1 MKGKWRTFF
10 SLVTNMFKQLVP
22 FILLIISDILIF
34 TVYNY
39 ISKKEKKTQLSHIF
53 SFSVMCMMLWCSTLI
68 IQILLIN
75 FTNISPIY
83 VDYVV
88 YVAICFL
95 PVTLFFTSLI
105 LEKTKIN
112 FKQKYLLLLIIP
124 VLSLIVLWT
133 NDLHH
138 LFYKTYSIYTSD
150 TVFGPYFYIHTFYT
164 FGLFAIAFVITIKTS
179 VKSSGFFSKQSA
191 LIILGALIPIII
203 NIAGILGVPM
213 TIYYT
218 PISFSITILLFALA
232 IFKLKFLSSTPIAIQ
247 KIVDRMSDG
256 YLVLGEDQNIIDF
269 NKTFLDIFH
278 FSAEEIR
285 NKNMFYAITPN
296 HISTNNIN
304 KIKSYIN
311 DSKTSTKTNRFDIK
325 LVNEE
330 RYFNVEINSIL
341 SEGNFIGTLILF
353 KDTTQHMLDMQTI
366 QNNQQLLME
375 RERLASL
382 GQLIGG
388 IAHNLKTPIMSISG
402 AAEGLT
408 DLVKEYDSSIG
419 DPEVTN
425 DDHHDIAKDMREWI
439 EKIKTYTAYMSDV
452 ITTVKG
458 QAVTLSEEQVVS
470 FDIDELVKRVDIL
483 MKHEL
488 KNALVVLN
496 VQMNTSSSTTLHGNI
511 VSLVQVINNMIS
523 NSIQAYNG
531 VPNKEINFIV
541 DRDGNNIILS
551 IQDFAGGL
559 PKEVE
564 EKLFKEMI
572 TTKGKN
578 GTGLG
583 LFMSY
588 STIRAH
594 FNGNI
599 TFETEQ
605 GKGTTFHIIIP
616 VE

>member
-1 MKGKWRTFF
+1 MAFWGLAI
-10 SLVTNMFKQLVP
+10 SSIIS
-22 FILLIISDILIF
+22 FILLI
-34 TVYNY
+34 Y
-39 ISKKEKKTQLSHIF
+39 I
-53 SFSVMCMMLWCSTLI
+53 
-68 IQILLIN
+68 
-75 FTNISPIY
+75 
-83 VDYVV
+83 
-88 YVAICFL
+88 
-95 PVTLFFTSLI
+95 
-105 LEKTKIN
+105 
-112 FKQKYLLLLIIP
+112 FKQKNKNQLQRVFLLDIALVFCWDIGILLQELLCSNFNINPYIFEYFVYIFACSLPVAIFFTGLIFANTKIKFKGKYILLFIIP
-124 VLSLIVLWT
+124 IVSLVMVWT
-133 NDLHH
+133 NNYHH
-138 LFYKTYSIYTSD
+138 LFYINYSLNLNENIMGPYYSIYSI
-150 TVFGPYFYIHTFYT
+150 YNLLLYII
-164 FGLFAIAFVITIKTS
+164 GLTYLLRYSIKN
-179 VKSSGFFSKQSA
+179 SGFFSKQA
-191 LIILGALIPIII
+191 VLFTIATLIPLVINGLGSLGII
-203 NIAGILGVPM
+203 NMSVYI
-213 TIYYT
+213 T
-218 PISFSITILLFALA
+218 PILFTVSILLCTLA
-232 IFKLKFLSSTPIAIQ
+232 IFKYDFLKVTPIAMQ
-247 KIVDRMSDG
+247 RVVDRMSDSF
-256 YLVLGEDQNIIDF
+256 LVVNENGIITDF
-269 NKTFLDIFH
+269 NETFLKTFNLKSD
-278 FSAEEIR
+278 SVR
-285 NKNMFYAITPN
+285 NINFIEFLHSKNVKAFN
-296 HISTNNIN
+296 DKSISTILN
-304 KIKSYIN
+304 K
-311 DSKTSTKTNRFDIK
+311 SKATEQTI
-325 LVNEE
+325 LVKREMPIGNK
-330 RYFNVEINSIL
+330 YFNIEASGIL
-341 SEGNFIGTLILF
+341 SQNVFLGTLILL
-353 KDTTQHMLDMQTI
+353 KDVTQHMLDMQTI

>member
-1 MKGKWRTFF
+1 
-10 SLVTNMFKQLVP
+10 
-22 FILLIISDILIF
+22 
-34 TVYNY
+34 
-39 ISKKEKKTQLSHIF
+39 
-53 SFSVMCMMLWCSTLI
+53 
-68 IQILLIN
+68 
-75 FTNISPIY
+75 
-83 VDYVV
+83 
-88 YVAICFL
+88 
-95 PVTLFFTSLI
+95 
-105 LEKTKIN
+105 
-112 FKQKYLLLLIIP
+112 
-124 VLSLIVLWT
+124 
-133 NDLHH
+133 
-138 LFYKTYSIYTSD
+138 
-150 TVFGPYFYIHTFYT
+150 
-164 FGLFAIAFVITIKTS
+164 
-179 VKSSGFFSKQSA
+179 
-191 LIILGALIPIII
+191 
-203 NIAGILGVPM
+203 M
-213 TIYYT
+213 TIYLT
-218 PISFSITILLFALA
+218 PMSFTITTLLFTFAV
-232 IFKLKFLSSTPIAIQ
+232 LKFRFLSITPIALQ
-247 KIVDRMSDG
+247 RIVDRISDG
-256 YLVLGEDQNIIDF
+256 YIVLSEEQNITDF
-269 NKTFLDIFH
+269 NKTLLDIFKL
-278 FSAEEIR
+278 SANKIR
-285 NKNMFYAITPN
+285 NTNIFSTITTKYLTKSDLEKMKTYIIESKSSPN
-296 HISTNNIN
+296 
-304 KIKSYIN
+304 
-311 DSKTSTKTNRFDIK
+311 TNRFEIK

>member
-1 MKGKWRTFF
+1 MNQVYIIGLAFCT
-10 SLVTNMFKQLVP
+10 
-22 FILLIISDILIF
+22 ILLLLLLAFNLNYKKKKQINKAFIFVII
-34 TVYNY
+34 
-39 ISKKEKKTQLSHIF
+39 
-53 SFSVMCMMLWCSTLI
+53 C
-68 IQILLIN
+68 LLICCVGQLCSLL
-75 FTNISPIY
+75 FSERLGIAPIY
-83 VDYVV
+83 FDYFV
-88 YVAICFL
+88 YIGTCFL
-95 PVTLFFTSLI
+95 PVALLFFGMTFVN
-105 LEKTKIN
+105 TKLQ
-112 FKQKYLLLLIIP
+112 FKKWYLLLFVIPII
-124 VLSLIVLWT
+124 SLLVLWT

-138 LFYKTYSIYTSD
+138 LFYVKYSQYTAQ
-150 TVFGPYFYIHTFYT
+150 TVFGPYFYVHSAYT
-164 FGLFAIAFVITIKTS
+164 YLLLFLS
-179 VKSSGFFSKQSA
+179 VFILVKYSIRNSGIFSKQSM
-191 LIILGALIPIII
+191 LFILGSLVPIVI
-203 NIAGILGVPM
+203 NLLGILGIPM
-213 TIYYT
+213 TIYLT
-218 PISFSITILLFALA
+218 PMSFTITTLLFTFAV
-232 IFKLKFLSSTPIAIQ
+232 LKFRFLSITPIALQ
-247 KIVDRMSDG
+247 RIVDRISDG
-256 YLVLGEDQNIIDF
+256 YIVLSEEQNITDF
-269 NKTFLDIFH
+269 NKTLLDIFKL
-278 FSAEEIR
+278 SANKIR
-285 NKNMFYAITPN
+285 NTNIFSTITTKYLTKSDLEKMKTY
-296 HISTNNIN
+296 IIKSKSSTN
-304 KIKSYIN
+304 
-311 DSKTSTKTNRFDIK
+311 TNRFEIK
-325 LVNEE
+325 LVNED

-408 DLVKEYDSSIG
+408 DLVKEYDSFIG

-425 DDHHDIAKDMREWI
+425 EDHHDIAKDMREWI

-531 VPNKEINFIV
+531 VPNKEINFII
-541 DRDGNNIILS
+541 DKKENDIILS

-616 VE
+616 IE

>member
-164 FGLFAIAFVITIKTS
+164 FGLFAIAFVIMIKTS

-402 AAEGLT
+402 AAEELT